1 MTRVVCHELKFL
13 IAIGP
18 MAGKQSHTEFFGA
31 ASFSIF
37 FGCHFSKVSNQATGG
52 YSEA

>member
-1 MTRVVCHELKFL
+1 MARVVCHELKFL

-18 MAGKQSHTEFFGA
+18 MAGMLSHTEFFVA

-37 FGCHFSKVSNQATGG
+37 FWMPSF
-52 YSEA
+52 